1 MAIDK
6 LEVLEKYFGYKSFRR
21 GQEKIIDEMNT
32 VLKNIHSDL
41 EGEYK
46 FQDSQAITKA
56 YEQIIGS
63 VTGFITLV
71 TGISLFVG
79 GIGVM
84 NIMYV
89 SVSERKREIGIRR
102 AIGAKPISILL
113 QFLFEAIIVTGMG
126 GVIGILCGYLFS
138 KLVSNFLP
146 FPAIMSVGSFIGATL
161 TSVIVGIIFGI
172 IPAYKASK
180 LDPIKAIYN

>member
-1 MAIDK
+1 M
-6 LEVLEKYFGYKSFRR
+6 VEKDD
-21 GQEKIIDEMNT
+21 Q
-32 VLKNIHSDL
+32 
-41 EGEYK
+41 
-46 FQDSQAITKA
+46 FQDFQAITKA

-84 NIMYV
+84 NIMYL
-89 SVSERKREIGIRR
+89 SVSEKKGEIRGS
-102 AIGAKPISILL
+102 IGAKPISILL
-113 QFLFEAIIVTGMG
+113 QFLFEAIIFTGMD
-126 GVIGILCGYLFS
+126 GVIGILCVCLFS

-146 FPAIMSVGSFIGATL
+146 FQEIISVDSFICATL

-172 IPAYKASK
+172 IPAYKDSK
-180 LDPIKAIYN
+180 LYLIKAIIIRYKIMRLNK